1 VAAATAA
8 AAAFLAWRARSLT
21 ADGAVAAA
29 VVGTLVL
36 AGTGWEG
43 GAVLAAF
50 FVSSSVVGRLVPAPH
65 RGDAKG
71 ERRDRYQVLA
81 NGGPAAVASLLAALP
96 PVGNTERSLALWMV
110 TGSLAAAAADT
121 WATSLGA
128 LSPARTRRL
137 LFGSPVPPGTSGG
150 MTPAGTA
157 GAAAGAGLVAAVGA
171 LASGWPALA
180 PAGTL
185 VGFAGM
191 VADSVLGALA
201 QGRFHCPAC
210 DTASEW
216 RVHRCGART
225 IRTGGMAWLN
235 NDGVNLA
242 ATSLAAALAAAL
254 AALAWR
260 S

>member
-1 VAAATAA
+1 MAL
-8 AAAFLAWRARSLT
+8 LAWRVGSLT

-50 FVSSSVVGRLVPAPH
+50 FVSGSAIGRLAPA
-65 RGDAKG
+65 RAGGDAKG
-71 ERRDRYQVLA
+71 ERRDRHQVVA
-81 NGGPAAVASLLAALP
+81 NGGPAALGALLGNIHP
-96 PVGNTERSLALWMV
+96 PLALWVV

-121 WATSLGA
+121 WATSMGA
-128 LSPARTRRL
+128 WSPTPTRRL
-137 LFGSPVPPGTSGG
+137 LLGRPVPAGTSGG
-150 MTPAGTA
+150 MTPLGTA
-157 GAAAGAGLVAAVGA
+157 GGAVGA
-171 LASGWPALA
+171 AVVALVGALGGGGPRLALL
-180 PAGTL
+180 GTL

-191 VADSVLGALA
+191 VADSALGALA
-201 QGRFHCPAC
+201 QGRFQCPAC

-216 RVHRCGART
+216 REHRCGTRT
-225 IRTGGMAWLN
+225 IRTGGVPWLD

-242 ATSLAAALAAAL
+242 ATSLAAVLAAW
-254 AALAWR
+254 AWL